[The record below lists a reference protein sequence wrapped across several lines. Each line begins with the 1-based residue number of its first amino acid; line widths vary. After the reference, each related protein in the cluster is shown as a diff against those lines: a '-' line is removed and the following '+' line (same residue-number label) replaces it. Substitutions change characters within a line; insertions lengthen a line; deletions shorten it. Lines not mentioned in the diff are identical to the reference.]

1 MALITLLNCAAFVA
15 NRITPFQPMRGDPQ
29 MIQLMDTTLRDG
41 EQTQGVAFSPA
52 EKLGIALDSDG
63 TK

>member
-1 MALITLLNCAAFVA
+1 
-15 NRITPFQPMRGDPQ
+15 

-52 EKLGIALDSDG
+52 EKLGIARALQHSLNVDRIRPCITG
-63 TK
+63 GENRR